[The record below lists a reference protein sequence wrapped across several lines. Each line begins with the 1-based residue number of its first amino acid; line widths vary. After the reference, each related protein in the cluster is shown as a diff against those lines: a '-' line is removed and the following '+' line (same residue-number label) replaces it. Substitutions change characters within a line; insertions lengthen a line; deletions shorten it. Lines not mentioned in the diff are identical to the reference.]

1 MTSSRVCECCILGA
15 GPAGFGTA
23 LELVKH
29 GVTDIIIIDRNDIVG
44 GLARTEAFDGVR
56 YDVGPHRF
64 FTKNKEINQLWHETL
79 GADFRPVNR
88 LTRIYY
94 RNKFFNYPIKPFD
107 ALSKLGFR
115 ESLQAILSFAATQ
128 FSRKPQ
134 PRTFEDWITQ
144 KFGRK
149 LYETF
154 FKTYTEKVW
163 GIPCSQIG
171 AEWAAQRIK
180 GLDIIQVIRNSLSL
194 DKRNSIKTLVDQFD
208 YPILGAGQMYEVMA
222 EKVVSKGA
230 RIILGTRINRI
241 HRKGNDITAID
252 LVNGDGSVTGICAK
266 QYFSSIP
273 LTQFFKMLEPH
284 PSAEVLTAADALYY
298 REHITVNL
306 LVDKDDLFPDQW
318 IYLHSPDVLMARV
331 ANYNNF
337 SRAMVQFKPKSAL
350 SVEYFVFQHEDLW
363 KKPDEELK
371 GLAVDELVY
380 LGLLERNVVENAW
393 VVRETESYPT
403 YFMGFAEPYNQLKG
417 ELNRLENLYPIG
429 RGGMYKYNNQ
439 DHSTVAGILAARNYL
454 MLPGAPYNLWDI
466 NVDAE
471 YHEGATRAAAPRVR
485 GRPERGKAKIPSKG
499 DQEPA
504 EAPSVG

>member
-1 MTSSRVCECCILGA
+1 MTHSRACECCILGA
-15 GPAGFGTA
+15 GPAGLGTA

-29 GVTDIIIIDRNDIVG
+29 GVRDIVIVDRNEIVG
-44 GLARTEAFDGVR
+44 GLARTEVFDGVR
-56 YDVGPHRF
+56 FDVGPHRF
-64 FTKNKEINQLWHETL
+64 FTKNQEINRLWHETL

-107 ALSKLGFR
+107 TLAKLGFR
-115 ESLQAILSFAATQ
+115 ESLEAIVSFAATQ
-128 FSRKPQ
+128 FSGKPQ
-134 PRTFEDWITQ
+134 PKTFEDWITQ

-194 DKRNSIKTLVDQFD
+194 GKRDSIKTLVDQFD
-208 YPILGAGQMYEVMA
+208 YPILGAGQMYHVMA
-222 EKVVSKGA
+222 ENVVAKGA
-230 RIILGTRINRI
+230 QIILGARVRRI
-241 HRKGNDITAID
+241 HRRGNEITSIA
-252 LVNGDGSVTGICAK
+252 VMNGDGSMTEICAK

-273 LTQFFKMLEPH
+273 LTQFFQMIEPP
-284 PSAEVLTAADALYY
+284 PSGEVQEAVSALYY

-306 LVDKDDLFPDQW
+306 LVAKDHLFPDQW
-318 IYLHSPDVLMARV
+318 IYVHSPDVMMARL

-363 KKPDEELK
+363 KKPDDELK
-371 GLAVDELVY
+371 GLAVDELVR
-380 LGLLERNVVENAW
+380 LGLLERNLVESAW

-403 YFMGFAEPYNQLKG
+403 YFMGFAEPYSQLKR

-439 DHSTVAGILAARNYL
+439 DHSTMAGILAARNYL
-454 MLPGAPYNLWDI
+454 KLPGAPYNLWDI

-471 YHEGATRAAAPRVR
+471 YHEGATRAAAPGVR
-485 GRPERGKAKIPSKG
+485 GRPERGESKIPPKG

-504 EAPSVG
+504 GAPSVG